1 MYLTNLRLMAV
12 VATLSALVLSGCAA
26 TQVAISKRDLDVQT
40 KMSAT
45 IFLDPVK
52 ESRRTVYVQVRNTS
66 DKPDLDV
73 RSDVVAAIGARGFQV
88 VDDPDLA
95 YFVLQANVLQ
105 VGKSSATAHEQ
116 AFAGGY
122 GSAINA
128 GIFASGTAYALG
140 NSSSRGLV
148 GLAILGA
155 VADTVAGAAV
165 KDVYFSMI
173 TDVQIKERIVGGG
186 RADVSSQHQLTQGTS
201 GSTTVTYA
209 EQSEWKTYQTRV
221 VSTANQ
227 VNLEFDAA
235 VPELKAGLTR
245 SLAGLF

>member
-1 MYLTNLRLMAV
+1 MLH
-12 VATLSALVLSGCAA
+12 
-26 TQVAISKRDLDVQT
+26 
-40 KMSAT
+40 
-45 IFLDPVK
+45 
-52 ESRRTVYVQVRNTS
+52 
-66 DKPDLDV
+66 
-73 RSDVVAAIGARGFQV
+73 
-88 VDDPDLA
+88 
-95 YFVLQANVLQ
+95 
-105 VGKSSATAHEQ
+105 VGKSSAAAYEQ
-116 AFAGGY
+116 AFASGY

-128 GIFASGTAYALG
+128 GLFASGTAYALG
-140 NSSSRGLV
+140 NNNSRGLV

-173 TDVQIKERIVGGG
+173 TDVQIKERIVGGTM
-186 RADVSSQHQLTQGTS
+186 ADVSSNHQLTQGTS

-221 VSTANQ
+221 VVSTANK
-227 VNLEFDAA
+227 VNLEFDSA